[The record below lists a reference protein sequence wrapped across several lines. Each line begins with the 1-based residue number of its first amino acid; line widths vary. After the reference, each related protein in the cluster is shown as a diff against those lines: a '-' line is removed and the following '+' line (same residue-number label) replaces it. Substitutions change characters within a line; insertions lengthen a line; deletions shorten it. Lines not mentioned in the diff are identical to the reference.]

1 MMRGRLKT
9 VLFFLLFYFFHD
21 SYSVINGCT
30 TTPKFE
36 ETYLTD
42 LMETKKKFSLE
53 ELSELTEFPEPFAFI
68 NKHVFWTHNTLNILK
83 RTNALWTVNNKRSG
97 LEALTGYV

>member
-42 LMETKKKFSLE
+42 LMETKKKLSLE
-53 ELSELTEFPEPFAFI
+53 EFSEFTGFFRTIRFYK
-68 NKHVFWTHNTLNILK
+68 KHVI
-83 RTNALWTVNNKRSG
+83 
-97 LEALTGYV
+97 

>member
-1 MMRGRLKT
+1 MFFSP
-9 VLFFLLFYFFHD
+9 VLSDSLFLFSAVLFFHD

-53 ELSELTEFPEPFAFI
+53 EFSEFTGFF
-68 NKHVFWTHNTLNILK
+68 
-83 RTNALWTVNNKRSG
+83 RTIRFYQQG
-97 LEALTGYV
+97 P

>member
-1 MMRGRLKT
+1 MEYEEDSSPETKLSRRSVSLIIERTTKNRPLFSA
-9 VLFFLLFYFFHD
+9 VLFFHD

-53 ELSELTEFPEPFAFI
+53 EFSEFTGFSEPFAFI
-68 NKHVFWTHNTLNILK
+68 NRARKTPSFM
-83 RTNALWTVNNKRSG
+83 TVI
-97 LEALTGYV
+97 

>member
-53 ELSELTEFPEPFAFI
+53 EFSEFTGFFRTIRFYK
-68 NKHVFWTHNTLNILK
+68 KHVI
-83 RTNALWTVNNKRSG
+83 
-97 LEALTGYV
+97 